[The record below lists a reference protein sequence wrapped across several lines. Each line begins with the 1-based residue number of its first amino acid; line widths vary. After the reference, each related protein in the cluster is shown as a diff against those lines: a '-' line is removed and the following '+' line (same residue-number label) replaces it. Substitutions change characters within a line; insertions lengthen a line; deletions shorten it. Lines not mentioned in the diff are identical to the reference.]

1 MTKFKICGLRD
12 PDHALVA
19 AKAGADFIGMVFVP
33 GVRREITQEI
43 AQSIIQTLRSG
54 LGSLCPRLVG
64 LFADQPI
71 DEVNRIVR
79 QCGLDMV
86 QLCGDESVE
95 YWAYIDIPII
105 KQIKIRDEDSQPD
118 SIKSASQEI
127 EEVRSAGHMVI
138 LDKYEQ
144 GAMGGTGKTFDWII
158 AKNLADMYDVIL
170 AGGLTPDNVGRA
182 IQEVHPLGVDVS
194 SGVETAGVKD
204 ASKILDFANEVHRI
218 G

>member
-1 MTKFKICGLRD
+1 MTKLKVCGLRD
-12 PDHALVA
+12 PDNALVA

-54 LGSLCPRLVG
+54 LGSLCPQLVG
-64 LFADQPI
+64 LFANQSI
-71 DEVNRIVR
+71 DEVNRIAR

-86 QLCGDESVE
+86 QLCGDESLE

-105 KQIKIRDEDSQPD
+105 KQIKIRDENSQPD
-118 SIKSASQEI
+118 SIKSSSREI
-127 EEVRSAGHMVI
+127 EEVRTAGHMGI
-138 LDKYEQ
+138 LDKYEK

>member
-1 MTKFKICGLRD
+1 MTKLKVCGLRD
-12 PDHALVA
+12 PDNALVA

-54 LGSLCPRLVG
+54 LGSLCPQLVG
-64 LFADQPI
+64 LFANQSV
-71 DEVNRIVR
+71 DEVNRIAR

-86 QLCGDESVE
+86 QLCGDESLE

-105 KQIKIRDEDSQPD
+105 KQIKIRDENSQPD
-118 SIKSASQEI
+118 SIKSSSREI
-127 EEVRSAGHMVI
+127 EEVRAAGHMVI
-138 LDKYEQ
+138 LDKYEK
-144 GAMGGTGKTFDWII
+144 GAMGGTGKTFDWVI
-158 AKNLADMYDVIL
+158 AKNLADMHDVIL

>member
-144 GAMGGTGKTFDWII
+144 GTMGGTGKTFDWII
-158 AKNLADMYDVIL
+158 AKRLANMHDIIL

-182 IQEVHPLGVDVS
+182 IQEVHPVGVDVS

-204 ASKILDFANEVHRI
+204 SSKILDFANEVHRI